1 MRRILLCLAILATAC
16 VVAESATGPVEDR
29 RGPKAWNPLCSH
41 SPVAKG
47 LRKRKCDDVSS
58 KAHCS
63 ALMQVCNATWANM
76 PTSAALEAK
85 VNIMGDIITS
95 MITLLEDMTNQQIR
109 LNLTVDR
116 LATAGSQTNTQ
127 INPPTLPV
135 GSPSTPSAACT
146 FWNKTEAHHSLV
158 FFTVKKLDGSSA
170 PCSDAITDAFIT
182 QLKADYTDNI
192 DNDCGDADLVIGMD
206 LHSGTPKRGSD
217 FGCISTSSSASPS
230 AGAMYFAVVTANS
243 HFPCAQQAVVNIVDR
258 QFNYVCSGPFARTC
272 NKLKSMTGASASVV
286 DVAEFALRD
295 GSPCTKCISQVGS
308 PGAACYPKG
317 NTWTS

>member
-1 MRRILLCLAILATAC
+1 
-16 VVAESATGPVEDR
+16 
-29 RGPKAWNPLCSH
+29 
-41 SPVAKG
+41 
-47 LRKRKCDDVSS
+47 
-58 KAHCS
+58 
-63 ALMQVCNATWANM
+63 MQVCNATWANM

-182 QLKADYTDNI
+182 Q
-192 DNDCGDADLVIGMD
+192 V
-206 LHSGTPKRGSD
+206 
-217 FGCISTSSSASPS
+217 
-230 AGAMYFAVVTANS
+230 
-243 HFPCAQQAVVNIVDR
+243 
-258 QFNYVCSGPFARTC
+258 
-272 NKLKSMTGASASVV
+272 
-286 DVAEFALRD
+286 
-295 GSPCTKCISQVGS
+295 
-308 PGAACYPKG
+308 
-317 NTWTS
+317 